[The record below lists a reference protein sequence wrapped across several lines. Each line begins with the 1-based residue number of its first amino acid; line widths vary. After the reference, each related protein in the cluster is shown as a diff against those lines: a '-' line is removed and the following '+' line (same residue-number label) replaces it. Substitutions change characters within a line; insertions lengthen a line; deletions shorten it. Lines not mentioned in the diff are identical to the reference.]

1 MRPLEFGQRSMAA
14 EAPAPAA
21 AAAAAAAP
29 AVDAEG
35 KNASPVFCKFCGS
48 KVLLAGVA
56 AFVERAISL
65 PKFEVWS
72 E

>member
-1 MRPLEFGQRSMAA
+1 
-14 EAPAPAA
+14 
-21 AAAAAAAP
+21 
-29 AVDAEG
+29 VDAEG